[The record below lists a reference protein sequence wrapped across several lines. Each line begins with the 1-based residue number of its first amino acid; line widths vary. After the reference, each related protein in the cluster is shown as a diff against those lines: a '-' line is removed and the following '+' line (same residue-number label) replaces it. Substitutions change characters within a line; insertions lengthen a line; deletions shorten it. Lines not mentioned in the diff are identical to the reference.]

1 MTYTFLEPYTFKN
14 GVTAKNRIVIPPMTE
29 GSALYDGTVSQDELN
44 FFAKRAGDAGIFIS
58 PVAYVTENGK
68 GFAGQLSI
76 TDDKYLSR
84 LSEMAQAMKKGG
96 SLAILQIF
104 HAGRRAFVAP
114 EKLEGA
120 SAIASGI
127 PGSQTPRELT
137 GEEVEDII
145 KAFGEATRRAIQAGF
160 DGVEIHGANHYLIH
174 QFFSAKSNQRTD
186 KWGQE
191 RSRFGLAIIEACR
204 KAIQEAGASQFLL
217 GYRFSPQEKGEKGFH
232 LKDTLAFVNQLADA
246 EIDYLHLSQ
255 DDVWDVPNDEPAGS
269 DNVVKQ
275 VLATINQRKPLII
288 VGGISTPQ
296 EAQEVKETGA
306 EFVALGM
313 QYLREPQWVA
323 KVEAGQ
329 EDRIRYTM
337 PDEAAARE
345 VGINPFMYR
354 YMQEDLGKPITQAP
368 KQ

>member
-14 GVTAKNRIVIPPMTE
+14 GVTAKNRVVIPPMTE
-29 GSALYDGTVSQDELN
+29 GSALYDGTVSQDELE
-44 FFAKRAGDAGIFIS
+44 FFGKRAGDAGIFIS

-68 GFAGQLSI
+68 GFAGELSI
-76 TDDKYLSR
+76 TDDKYISR
-84 LSEMAQAMKKGG
+84 LSEMAQVMKKGG

-127 PGSQTPRELT
+127 PGSPTPRELT
-137 GEEVEDII
+137 GQEIDDII
-145 KAFGEATRRAIQAGF
+145 AAFGEATRRAIQAGF

-186 KWGQE
+186 KWGQD

-204 KAIQEAGASQFLL
+204 AAIEQAGAEHFLL

-232 LKDTLAFVNQLADA
+232 VKDTLAFVNQLADA
-246 EIDYLHLSQ
+246 DIDYLHLSQ
-255 DDVWDVPNDEPAGS
+255 DNVWDVPNDEPAGS
-269 DNVVKQ
+269 DTVVKQ
-275 VLATINQRKPLII
+275 VLDTINQRKPLII

-296 EAQEVKETGA
+296 EAQKAKETGA
-306 EFVALGM
+306 DFVALGM
-313 QYLREPQWVA
+313 QYLREPNWVA
-323 KVEAGQ
+323 KVKAGQ
-329 EDRIRYTM
+329 EDTIRYSM
-337 PDEAAARE
+337 ADEEAARE
-345 VGINPFMYR
+345 VGINPYMYR
-354 YMQEDLGKPITQAP
+354 YMQETLGKPVTQAP
-368 KQ
+368 KH